1 MSSTDTNVALLL
13 HDIHARLSRL
23 EITALAMTKAM
34 AEAGT
39 LPPAFATTF
48 TEDLEHH
55 ASSVKAEQFQND
67 LRKFGKLWSPI
78 FSELTKA
85 QTKS

>member
-23 EITALAMTKAM
+23 EITALALTKTM

-39 LPPAFATTF
+39 LPPAFAETF
-48 TEDLEHH
+48 TEDLERH
-55 ASSVKAEQFQND
+55 AASVKAEQFQND
-67 LRKFGKLWSPI
+67 LRKFGKMWSPI
-78 FSELTKA
+78 FSELAKPQA
-85 QTKS
+85 KS